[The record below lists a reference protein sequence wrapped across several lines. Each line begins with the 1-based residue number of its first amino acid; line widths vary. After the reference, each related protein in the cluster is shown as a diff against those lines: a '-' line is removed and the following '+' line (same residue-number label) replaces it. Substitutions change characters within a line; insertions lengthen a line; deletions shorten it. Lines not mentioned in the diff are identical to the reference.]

1 MNKAPT
7 FNEFW
12 DAYGLKRNKLKAEP
26 AWNRLTAQEK
36 RAAIA
41 GIPAYRAA
49 CQQQGIAMM
58 YPQNYLR
65 DHRWQDETEEASS
78 TNAQVS
84 ASATQGKHIAPRELQ
99 YPDLWHQPSQEKETA
114 KGLAHEINNFPSVL
128 DDMETW

>member
-58 YPQNYLR
+58 YPQNYIR
-65 DHRWQDETEEASS
+65 DHRWEDETEEEH
-78 TNAQVS
+78 T
-84 ASATQGKHIAPRELQ
+84 TPGGLQ
-99 YPDLWHQPSQEKETA
+99 DPDLWHQPPEAEESTRVHTQKVDTP
-114 KGLAHEINNFPSVL
+114 PSAL
-128 DDMETW
+128 EDMETWG

>member
-12 DAYGLKRNKLKAEP
+12 DTYGLKRNKLKAEP

-58 YPQNYLR
+58 YPQNYIR
-65 DHRWQDETEEASS
+65 DHRWEDEAEEEYAASC
-78 TNAQVS
+78 N
-84 ASATQGKHIAPRELQ
+84 LQ
-99 YPDLWHQPSQEKETA
+99 EPDLWHQPPEAERSVRECVQKV
-114 KGLAHEINNFPSVL
+114 NNSPSEL
-128 DDMETW
+128 EDMETWG